1 MFQGGVIMSRCVLLV
16 GLVLFLL
23 ASTASR
29 AVAQR
34 EGFIIGFGVG
44 PGFTSGD
51 VDPHF
56 GSKVGFAT
64 DFKIGGML
72 GKSVQL
78 YYTSKTSF
86 FSADGA
92 LTATNVAGLGV
103 TYEMASG
110 FNVNGMAGLAAWA
123 DFDWDTEVGFGL
135 GAGIGYEFVDLWV
148 VNLGGTW
155 SRISGSDVVSIALT
169 VGILSH

>member
-1 MFQGGVIMSRCVLLV
+1 MSRCVLLF
-16 GLVLFLL
+16 GLVLFLSV
-23 ASTASR
+23 STSSHA
-29 AVAQR
+29 AAQR
-34 EGFIIGFGVG
+34 EGFIVGFGVG
-44 PGFTSGD
+44 PGFTSGG
-51 VDPHF
+51 VDPNF

-78 YYTSKTSF
+78 YYTSKASF

-110 FNVNGMAGLAAWA
+110 FNVNGMAGLATWA

-135 GAGIGYEFVDLWV
+135 GAGVGYEFVDLWIL
-148 VNLGGTW
+148 NLGGTW
-155 SRISGSDVVSIALT
+155 SRISGTDVVSIAAT
-169 VGILSH
+169 VSILSH

>member
-1 MFQGGVIMSRCVLLV
+1 MSRRVLLF
-16 GLVLFLL
+16 GLVLFLS
-23 ASTASR
+23 ASTASH
-29 AVAQR
+29 AAAQR

-51 VDPHF
+51 VDPNF

-72 GKSVQL
+72 GESVQL
-78 YYTSKTSF
+78 YYTSKTNF

-92 LTATNVAGLGV
+92 LTASNVAG
-103 TYEMASG
+103 TASG

-135 GAGIGYEFVDLWV
+135 GAGVGYEFVDLWIF
-148 VNLGGTW
+148 NLGGTW
-155 SRISGSDVVSIALT
+155 SRISGTDVINIAATVSI
-169 VGILSH
+169 VSH